1 MINWQNQVGD
11 TSFMNRPGGFLGLNN
26 NIRQQIFAQPQ
37 APAPVMPPYQQLDP
51 FLSASAGG
59 VQGGFQPYI
68 NKLANQATQAL
79 NGGLLEPS
87 PQALQPGNAGGTPEK
102 IADPR
107 MQGLLAQGFAPRE
120 WNR

>member
-1 MINWQNQVGD
+1 M
-11 TSFMNRPGGFLGLNN
+11 
-26 NIRQQIFAQPQ
+26 
-37 APAPVMPPYQQLDP
+37 
-51 FLSASAGG
+51 
-59 VQGGFQPYI
+59 QGGFQPYI

-87 PQALQPGNAGGTPEK
+87 PQALQPGNAGGTPEQ
-102 IADPR
+102 IANPK

>member
-1 MINWQNQVGD
+1 MFEKTGGRWSLFAG
-11 TSFMNRPGGFLGLNN
+11 MRPPGLGRRKL
-26 NIRQQIFAQPQ
+26 
-37 APAPVMPPYQQLDP
+37 APEAAMPPYQQLDP

-68 NKLANQATQAL
+68 NKLSNQATQAL
-79 NGGLLEPS
+79 NGGLLDTI
-87 PQALQPGNAGGTPEK
+87 PQALQPGNAGGTPEQ

-107 MQGLLAQGFAPRE
+107 LRGLLAQGFAPRE